1 MGNKDSKVKVRIVA
15 GDGPVI
21 PAEKVDAVFD
31 ACGIKAHTA
40 EVVYSYSYTRY
51 IGRILSDKTP
61 ADSDIKA
68 LEGELGKTFGDP
80 AVLNVDEDGRFR
92 LDLGHA
98 GTSTISFVE
107 ARKELHKSVSELP
120 VALGAI
126 VGGEALISDLYES
139 PHILI
144 AGDDGYGKTNM
155 LKVFLASIMT
165 RRISRDVR
173 FIVADLNDGAFD
185 SIGEIGDYL
194 QRPVIHDIRE
204 LKDVFE
210 YLTIELERRYMA
222 LAEWGV
228 RNIVEFNDA
237 ASSLNMPFLVLVVDG
252 VEKIVGTKR
261 NMNMLERY
269 LKKIAAKARAAG
281 IHLVFATSFVPFSYT
296 FDISFPTKIVFRMED
311 ENISQLIIESDHA
324 CRLQHPGDAI
334 LARNFMNGKPRL
346 QTYEYK
352 E

>member
-1 MGNKDSKVKVRIVA
+1 MENKDSNVKVRIVA

-31 ACGIKAHTA
+31 ACGIEAQTV

-51 IGRILSDKTP
+51 IGRILSDKIP

-68 LEGELGKTFGDP
+68 LEGELGNTFGEP
-80 AVLNVDEDGRFR
+80 AVLKMDEDGRFR
-92 LDLGHA
+92 LDLGH
-98 GTSTISFVE
+98 GETSAISFVE
-107 ARKELHKSVSELP
+107 AKKELYKSENELP

-194 QRPVIHDIRE
+194 QRPVIHDISE
-204 LKDVFE
+204 LKDVLE
-210 YLTIELERRYMA
+210 YLSIELERRC
-222 LAEWGV
+222 
-228 RNIVEFNDA
+228 
-237 ASSLNMPFLVLVVDG
+237 S
-252 VEKIVGTKR
+252 
-261 NMNMLERY
+261 
-269 LKKIAAKARAAG
+269 
-281 IHLVFATSFVPFSYT
+281 
-296 FDISFPTKIVFRMED
+296 
-311 ENISQLIIESDHA
+311 
-324 CRLQHPGDAI
+324 
-334 LARNFMNGKPRL
+334 
-346 QTYEYK
+346 
-352 E
+352 

>member
-1 MGNKDSKVKVRIVA
+1 MENNNNKVKVRIVA
-15 GDGPVI
+15 GDGPAI
-21 PAEKVDAVFD
+21 PAEKVDAAFD
-31 ACGIKAHTA
+31 ACGIKAQTA

-51 IGRILSDKTP
+51 IGRILSDKTS

-68 LEGELGKTFGDP
+68 LEGELGKTFGEP
-80 AVLNVDEDGRFR
+80 AVLMVDEDGRFR

-98 GTSTISFVE
+98 ETSTISFAE
-107 ARKELHKSVSELP
+107 AKKELYKSESELP
-120 VALGAI
+120 VAIGAI

-139 PHILI
+139 PHVLI

-165 RRISRDVR
+165 RRISRNVR

-194 QRPVIHDIRE
+194 QRPLIRDISE
-204 LKDVFE
+204 LKDVLE
-210 YLTIELERRYMA
+210 YLSIELERRYMA

-228 RNIVEFNDA
+228 RNIVEFNNA

-261 NMNMLERY
+261 NLSMLEGY

-311 ENISQLIIESDHA
+311 ENISQLILENNHA

-334 LARNFMNGKPRL
+334 LAKNFMNGKPRL

>member
-1 MGNKDSKVKVRIVA
+1 MENKESNVKVRIVA

-51 IGRILSDKTP
+51 IGRILSDKTL
-61 ADSDIKA
+61 ADSDIKT
-68 LEGELGKTFGDP
+68 LVGELVKTFGEL
-80 AVLNVDEDGRFR
+80 AVLKVDEDGMFR
-92 LDLGHA
+92 LDLGHVE
-98 GTSTISFVE
+98 TLSLFFHE
-107 ARKELHKSVSELP
+107 ARKELYKSECELP
-120 VALGAI
+120 VAIGAI

-155 LKVFLASIMT
+155 LKVLLASIMT
-165 RRISRDVR
+165 RRISKDVR
-173 FIVADLNDGAFD
+173 FIVADFNDGAFD

-204 LKDVFE
+204 LKDVLE

-252 VEKIVGTKR
+252 VEKIIGTKR
-261 NMNMLERY
+261 NLSMLEGY

-311 ENISQLIIESDHA
+311 ENISQLILENNHA
-324 CRLQHPGDAI
+324 RRLQHPGDAI
-334 LARNFMNGKPRL
+334 LARNFMNGKLRL
-346 QTYEYK
+346 QTYEYR